1 MAVDACYATVPV
13 PVVAPRRPGL
23 PMLAW
28 GEALAM
34 GIDGTTIVPL
44 TILEVGHSD
53 RELLLR
59 KWRRRADRGSRSGDQ
74 GEGEQGWD

>member
-1 MAVDACYATVPV
+1 MAVDAGYAPV
-13 PVVAPRRPGL
+13 PVAVVALGRPGL

-59 KWRRRADRGSRSGDQ
+59 KRRWADRGSRSGDQ